1 MMRTIRL
8 LPEAR
13 EEFDNSAD
21 WYEDKRTGLGIEFV
35 ANVRNVFNRIAANP
49 KLHAITFRDVRKAV
63 VAKFPFIVIYRE
75 ELDVVLIISVF
86 HTSQDP
92 SIWKRRV

>member
-1 MMRTIRL
+1 MKWTIRL

-13 EEFDNSAD
+13 AEFDNSAD
-21 WYEDKRTGLGIEFV
+21 WYEDNRTGLGVEFV

-49 KLHAITFRDVRKAV
+49 KLHAVTYRDVRKAV
-63 VAKFPFIVIYRE
+63 VAKFPFVVIYRE
-75 ELDVVLIISVF
+75 EIDVVLIISVF

-92 SIWKRRV
+92 AIWEKRV